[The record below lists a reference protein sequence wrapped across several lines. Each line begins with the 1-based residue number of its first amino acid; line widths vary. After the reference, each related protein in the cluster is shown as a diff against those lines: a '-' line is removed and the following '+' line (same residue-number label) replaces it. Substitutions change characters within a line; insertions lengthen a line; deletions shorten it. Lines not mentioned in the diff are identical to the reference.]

1 MKKQNNP
8 IPVTLPQ
15 TANSIT
21 EDNEGNIWISTTD
34 NIYMLEQ
41 KNNIPAPTFSY
52 SHSNISQRKNYKH
65 KRNQSDSKGNI
76 WADIEMGSY

>member
-1 MKKQNNP
+1 MWIQIKQKSLFYINEKQNNP

-41 KNNIPAPTFSY
+41 KNNSSTHVQLFPL
-52 SHSNISQRKNYKH
+52 KH
-65 KRNQSDSKGNI
+65 LTKKKLQT
-76 WADIEMGSY
+76 